1 MCLIIIK
8 FTLRLFIIYKIVANE
23 AKRYYAL
30 VRQRSMD
37 YIEHNKFGC
46 GIKN

>member
-8 FTLRLFIIYKIVANE
+8 FTLRLFIVYKIVPNE

-30 VRQRSMD
+30 VRQRT
-37 YIEHNKFGC
+37 I
-46 GIKN
+46 